1 MQSESVTCNG
11 TTITHAKS
19 AHKTW
24 LLQAAFV
31 SCPSQADGTSSIT
44 GSQPTIDIVS
54 ESLNKH
60 RPSCEFHTSHK
71 LHKQSCRVIS
81 QQITVVTSVPSLLRF
96 NLPPGPI
103 TKKRWKSRRP
113 QPMETYPEPQVLAS
127 GLIQTLLL

>member
-1 MQSESVTCNG
+1 MLCNRNQSHA
-11 TTITHAKS
+11 TITHAKS

-54 ESLNKH
+54 GSLNKH